1 MFAAST
7 ARLTDQGLVDAT
19 LQIMGAVGGGRDYS
33 PVLKALEERALA
45 LADAGVTSGI
55 VEAEIRGV
63 GGRGGLGS
71 LRMRWSSPAMV
82 RLSLSAFQFTEK
94 AVRKAA

>member
-7 ARLTDQGLVDAT
+7 ARLTDQGMADAM
-19 LQIMGAVGGGRDYS
+19 LQIMGSVGGGRDFS
-33 PVLKALEERALA
+33 PVLKVLEERALA
-45 LADAGVTSGI
+45 LASAGVTTGI

-71 LRMRWSSPAMV
+71 LRMRWSSPGLV
-82 RLSLSAFQFTEK
+82 RLSLSAFQFTEQ

>member
-7 ARLTDQGLVDAT
+7 ARLTDQGMADAM
-19 LQIMGAVGGGRDYS
+19 LQMMGSVGGGRDYS
-33 PVLKALEERALA
+33 PVLKVLEERALA
-45 LADAGVTSGI
+45 LVEAGVTSGI
-55 VEAEIRGV
+55 VEAEIRSL

-71 LRMRWSSPAMV
+71 LRMRWSTPGLV
-82 RLSLSAFQFTEK
+82 RLSLAAFQFTEI